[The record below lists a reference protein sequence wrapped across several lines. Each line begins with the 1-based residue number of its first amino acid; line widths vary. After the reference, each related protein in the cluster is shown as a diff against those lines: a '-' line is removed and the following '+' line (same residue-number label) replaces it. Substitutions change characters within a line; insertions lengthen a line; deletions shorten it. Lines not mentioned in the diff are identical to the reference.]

1 MKDLELEKVGNFR
14 KELKANLE
22 NCGISYD
29 IHVLTISY
37 DEKTHKDYH
46 GTPIC
51 SFDDNG
57 DRVMIKEAIELALSE
72 TKAVY
77 IDVAF
82 DGVSIWKANNDEEK
96 FDFVNVFWFEDYK
109 NKTSF
114 SMALACELVAIANS
128 TKEA

>member
-1 MKDLELEKVGNFR
+1 MKILTIEGEAKFR

-29 IHVLTISY
+29 IHILTIWY

-46 GTPIC
+46 GVPTS

-57 DRVMIKEAIELALSE
+57 DRVMIKESIELALSE

-77 IDVAF
+77 LDVTF
-82 DGVSIWKANNDEEK
+82 DSVSIWKANNDEEH
-96 FDFVNVFWFEDYK
+96 FDFVTEV
-109 NKTSF
+109 THHGRS
-114 SMALACELVAIANS
+114 I
-128 TKEA
+128 